1 MSDSEVQDDSGAK
14 ASVTKDEA
22 QAAPIQ
28 SETKESDVPDDIA
41 DEEYE
46 DSLVA
51 EFMLFLKEEK
61 KWWLAPMVIV
71 LLAIAGL
78 FIFVEGS
85 AVAPFIYTLF

>member
-1 MSDSEVQDDSGAK
+1 MSDTEKHDDSADK
-14 ASVTKDEA
+14 ASDTKDEA

-28 SETKESDVPDDIA
+28 SETKESEVPDDLA
-41 DEEYE
+41 DEDYE

-51 EFMLFLKEEK
+51 EFLLFLKEEK

>member
-1 MSDSEVQDDSGAK
+1 MSDSEKHDSALETPS
-14 ASVTKDEA
+14 ASKDEPPV
-22 QAAPIQ
+22 APIQ
-28 SETKESDVPDDIA
+28 PESKESEVPDDLA
-41 DEEYE
+41 DEDYE

-51 EFMLFLKEEK
+51 EFLLFLKEEK